1 MSDRRL
7 WNEASCRAWE
17 AARARYP
24 LMLEESGGRRLVELD
39 RWCHEALPR
48 LLAGRAPAYL
58 SRDELIRVVEWK
70 MHRGVYRARNL
81 ALARANE
88 PAEVE
93 AASREALVA
102 VPHPTAPVAR
112 LARLKGVGPA
122 TASAVLA
129 AARPDV
135 YPFFDD
141 VVAAQIPDLGPVDF
155 TLRAYA
161 RYAER
166 LRERAALLAVGCPDG
181 GWTPHA
187 VGCAL
192 WAAAGGKASKESAV
206 SSQDSGKPPS

>member
-1 MSDRRL
+1 
-7 WNEASCRAWE
+7 
-17 AARARYP
+17 
-24 LMLEESGGRRLVELD
+24 
-39 RWCHEALPR
+39 
-48 LLAGRAPAYL
+48 
-58 SRDELIRVVEWK
+58 

-81 ALARANE
+81 QLVRANG
-88 PAEVE
+88 ATEVE
-93 AASREALVA
+93 TASREAFAA

-129 AARPDV
+129 AARPDL

-141 VVAAQIPDLGPVDF
+141 VVAELIPDFGKVDF
-155 TLRAYA
+155 TLRVYA

-166 LRERAALLAVGCPDG
+166 LHERAALLTVGCGD

-192 WAAAGGKASKESAV
+192 WAIAGGKTSR
-206 SSQDSGKPPS
+206 Q